1 LAAALA
7 WSMENFTSADV
18 IGLPLENFTPLR
30 RVNV

>member
-7 WSMENFTSADV
+7 WSMENFTSAEV
-18 IGLPLENFTPLR
+18 IGWPVENFTPDR